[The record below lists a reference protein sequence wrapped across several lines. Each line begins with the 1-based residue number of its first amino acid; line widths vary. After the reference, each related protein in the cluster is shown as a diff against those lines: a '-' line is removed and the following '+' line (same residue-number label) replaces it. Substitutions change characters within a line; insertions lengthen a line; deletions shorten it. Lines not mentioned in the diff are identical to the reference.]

1 MGERKICVLVVDN
14 ETTSLKRTLKMLQAN
29 SLVLKVESATDSD
42 EALLKIINSNPDVVF
57 LEYPVIGKAGNELI
71 RFIKTKLTETTIVY
85 VSKSKEYAENAIRN
99 GVFNYLLNP
108 VSKVELEKI
117 INKVHLIKQNNIQ
130 VRINQIIEKI
140 PEDTKLRFQ
149 TISGFLIVDPDEIL
163 FCKANGVYTDLYLTN
178 DRVEYS
184 FLFISRLDEILS
196 KYNFLRVSRFYL
208 INQKYIRKLYRSNN
222 TIVLIAE
229 GKEYEIKSTKEHV
242 RNLSKLDTE

>member
-163 FCKANGVYTDLYLTN
+163 FCKANGVCTDLYLTN
-178 DRVEYS
+178 NRIEYS
-184 FLFISRLDEILS
+184 FLFISRLDEILN

-229 GKEYEIKSTKEHV
+229 GKEYEIRSTKQHI
-242 RNLSKLDTE
+242 RNLSKFDSE

>member
-149 TISGFLIVDPDEIL
+149 TISGFIIVDPDEIL

>member
-1 MGERKICVLVVDN
+1 MGERKICVLVIDN

-117 INKVHLIKQNNIQ
+117 INKVHLIKQSNPQ
-130 VRINQIIEKI
+130 VRINQIIEKF
-140 PEDTKLRFQ
+140 PEDTKFRFQ